1 MVTLMDKAKKRC
13 FNQVWYIFQ
22 RQKYRDFGTPQQ
34 IRILSLGRVISQ
46 PWEAI
51 LHYTSTQQ
59 ERKTMKSGIDLIFGN
74 HPTSFATKF

>member
-22 RQKYRDFGTPQQ
+22 RQKYRDFGTPQE
-34 IRILSLGRVISQ
+34 IRILPLGRVISQ
-46 PWEAI
+46 PWKAI

-59 ERKTMKSGIDLIFGN
+59 ERRTRKYGIDLTFGD
-74 HPTSFATKF
+74 HPTSFAN